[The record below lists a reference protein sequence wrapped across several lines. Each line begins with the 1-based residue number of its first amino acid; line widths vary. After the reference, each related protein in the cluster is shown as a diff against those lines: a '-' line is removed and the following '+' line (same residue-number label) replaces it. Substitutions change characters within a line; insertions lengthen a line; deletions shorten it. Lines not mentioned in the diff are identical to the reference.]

1 MYAAF
6 MSSTDDLI
14 GELLSHLEEKGLREN
29 TLVIFQSD
37 HGHSVEE
44 RTFSGGGS
52 AGPYRGHKGTLW
64 EGGLRVPSIAS
75 WPAGLP
81 RGEVRDQLVCGIDWY
96 PTLAELAGAEIPA
109 THHVDGKSLVS
120 LLRSG
125 GLPSPHRELYW
136 RMGNGNHARWA
147 AREGD
152 WKILGKTRE
161 TVRPEGIPELS
172 EEDKELFLVDL
183 KSDPGET
190 TNLRTEHPEV
200 VERLLEIREKYE
212 ADFPE

>member
-1 MYAAF
+1 
-6 MSSTDDLI
+6 
-14 GELLSHLEEKGLREN
+14 
-29 TLVIFQSD
+29 
-37 HGHSVEE
+37 
-44 RTFSGGGS
+44 
-52 AGPYRGHKGTLW
+52 
-64 EGGLRVPSIAS
+64 
-75 WPAGLP
+75 
-81 RGEVRDQLVCGIDWY
+81 
-96 PTLAELAGAEIPA
+96 
-109 THHVDGKSLVS
+109 
-120 LLRSG
+120 
-125 GLPSPHRELYW
+125 
-136 RMGNGNHARWA
+136 MGNGNHARWA